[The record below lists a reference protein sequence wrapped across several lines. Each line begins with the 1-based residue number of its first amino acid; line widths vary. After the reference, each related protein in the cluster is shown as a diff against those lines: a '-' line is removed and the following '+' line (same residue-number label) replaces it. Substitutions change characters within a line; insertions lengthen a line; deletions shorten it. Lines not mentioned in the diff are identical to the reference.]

1 MNQPRSRPRRKV
13 SQDQIVLPLLDCIE
27 NGGGKAHTHDL
38 YDAIALKCGVPEVE
52 QQGTTLLAGR
62 NVNVYQRS
70 VRWAQQR
77 ARLMG
82 LVNSSGRG
90 EWELTGKGRDAL
102 RQAAPG
108 IVITIFTTSKGVALF
123 GEAKEA
129 VAHIDD
135 GSLRLILTSPPYP
148 LLREK
153 QYGNKP
159 VEEYLD
165 WLMRIAELWPRKLAD
180 DGSVVLNLG
189 DVFQSGEPMLSTY
202 QERLIIRLEDDLGW
216 KLCSRY
222 AWHNP
227 SKMPAPAE
235 WVTVRRVRVKPSLE
249 QIYWLAPN
257 GEPYAD
263 NSQVLVPYSESMRSR
278 IAAGGEKGAVRPSG
292 HELSAGAFDVDNGG
306 AIPPNLI
313 VAANTESNSHYM
325 KACREQN
332 LPVHPARFPGA
343 VPEHFIKL
351 CTMEGDTV
359 YDPFSGS
366 FKTGAEAERLGRN
379 WIGSELMLDYVL
391 GGANRFPDAVLTR
404 HGIGDFRRAA
414 DLFAC

>member
-1 MNQPRSRPRRKV
+1 MTNPRPRQSRKV
-13 SQDQIVLPLLDCIE
+13 TQEQIVLPLLDVLE
-27 NGGGKAHTHDL
+27 NEGGKASTGDI
-38 YDAIALKCGVPEVE
+38 YDAIALKCSIPEAE
-52 QQGTTLLAGR
+52 QQETRLIGR
-62 NVNVYQRS
+62 QNVNLYQRS
-70 VRWAQQR
+70 CRWAQQR
-77 ARLMG
+77 AKLMG
-82 LVNSSGRG
+82 LINPTRRG

-108 IVITIFTTSKGVALF
+108 IVITIFTTEKGVALF
-123 GEAKEA
+123 GSAKDA
-129 VAHIDD
+129 VAQIDD
-135 GSLRLILTSPPYP
+135 GSLRAIITSPPYP

-159 VEEYLD
+159 VEEYLE
-165 WLMRIAELWPRKLAD
+165 WLMRIAELWPQKLTG

-189 DVFQSGEPMLSTY
+189 DVFRSGEPMLSTY

-235 WVTVRRVRVKPSLE
+235 WVTVRRVRVKPSIE

-278 IAAGGEKGAVRPSG
+278 IEAGGEKGAVRPSG
-292 HELSAGAFDVDNGG
+292 HELAAGAFDVDNGG

-313 VAANTESNSHYM
+313 IAANTESNSRYM
-325 KACREQN
+325 KACREQG
-332 LPVHPARFPGA
+332 LPIHPARFPAA

-351 CTMEGDTV
+351 CTEEGDTV

-366 FKTGAEAERLGRN
+366 FKTGETAEDLGRN
-379 WIGSELMLDYVL
+379 WIGNDLMLDYVM
-391 GGANRFPDAVLTR
+391 GGANRFPNAVLAR
-404 HGIGDFRRAA
+404 ASMNDFRRSA